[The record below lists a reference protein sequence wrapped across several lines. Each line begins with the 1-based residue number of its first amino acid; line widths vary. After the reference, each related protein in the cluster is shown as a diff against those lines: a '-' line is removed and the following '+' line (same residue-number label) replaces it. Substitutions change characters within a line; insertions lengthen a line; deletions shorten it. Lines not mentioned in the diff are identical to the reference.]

1 LRDEVEE
8 SLRLSMYNK
17 TIKYNYFI
25 YFMASKSGTL
35 YIGVTNNLEK
45 RICEHKNK
53 LIDGFSKK
61 YGCDKLV
68 YYEHYSD
75 INIAIEREKQLK
87 KWNRKKKEELI
98 KKQNPHWDDL
108 SEELR

>member
-1 LRDEVEE
+1 MEE
-8 SLRLSMYNK
+8 SLRLTMHNK
-17 TIKYNYFI
+17 TIIHNYFV
-25 YFMASKSGTL
+25 YFMASQSCTL

-45 RICEHKNK
+45 RTHEHKHK
-53 LIDGFSKK
+53 LIEGFSKK
-61 YGCDKLV
+61 YGCDRLV